1 MPLKGRPDPL
11 PNKWSHFVHW
21 LKKRIRRTP
30 GESWIFPHG
39 LLAILVGLLG
49 LRNVLPLFEQI
60 HIIQYSLAT
69 FGPAEDFAHLPGIF
83 HIPGGVSKTIIG
95 LVQILMSVGLLLRSR
110 MIWTIVLLMTMLTVT
125 IDLFQR
131 PLPHFSLVFA
141 VLLLGALILF
151 RKTFDQSSL
160 AIGTFLS
167 VLSILLLMGYGIFGS
182 FILGKGFVPPIQ
194 SLTTAFYFAIITMA
208 TVGYGD
214 IVPRTDDARLF
225 VVSLVILGIT
235 VFSASLSSVIIPMM
249 NDRIK
254 RALLPEKKMPT
265 RKNHTILV
273 GTGPLARST
282 YQELTARNYPVTII
296 TPHEISDPPFAGCDQ
311 VIGDPA
317 DGEVL
322 RRAGVIDAQAIIS
335 LLDEDAENAFVVLA
349 ARDTGSKAKTVV
361 SVRSRANFTR
371 IRTVN
376 PDMILAPDLIGGELI
391 AMALNDEKIDGET
404 YFRKALFM
412 DPRIK
417 EGVGE

>member
-1 MPLKGRPDPL
+1 MSSKNSPSPLLDTGKR
-11 PNKWSHFVHW
+11 FVHW
-21 LKKRIRRTP
+21 LEQRIRRTP
-30 GESWIFPHG
+30 GESWLFPHG
-39 LLAILVGLLG
+39 LLAILVGLMG
-49 LRNVLPLFEQI
+49 LKNVLPLFEQI
-60 HIIQYSLAT
+60 HILHYSLAT
-69 FGPAEDFAHLPGIF
+69 FAPAEDFAHLPGIF
-83 HIPGGVSKTIIG
+83 HIPGGIPKSLIG

-110 MIWTIVLLMTMLTVT
+110 MIWAIVLLMTLLTVAV
-125 IDLFQR
+125 DLFQR
-131 PLPHFSLVFA
+131 PLPHLSLIFS
-141 VLLLGALILF
+141 VLLLGGLIRF

-182 FILGKGFVPPIQ
+182 FILGNGFAPPIR

-225 VVSLVILGIT
+225 VVSLVVLGIT
-235 VFSASLSSVIIPMM
+235 VFSASLSSVIIPLM

-254 RALLPEKKMPT
+254 KALLPEKKMST
-265 RKNHTILV
+265 RKNHTILI

-282 YQELTARNYPVTII
+282 YQELAARNQPVTLI
-296 TPHEISDPPFAGCDQ
+296 TPSPVTTPPFAGCDQ

-322 RRAGVIDAQAIIS
+322 RHAGVIEAQAIIS

-391 AMALNDEKIDGET
+391 AMALNDEKIDGDT
-404 YFRKALFM
+404 FFRKALFM

-417 EGVGE
+417 EGAGE